1 MQDAECKMQNEAACH
16 KTNKRLIYVNA
27 LKRAIRMESW
37 KLETQIQLALD
48 YIDIIIDEQPT
59 VDAVIL
65 PCKIGDT
72 IYVINKCSCY
82 HLQEKGRRRCTGKV
96 LIDDGSRG
104 RKTRCGYISESK
116 FELKH
121 IAVFGKEVFLTRKEA
136 EAALADMRCGGNE
149 DV

>member
-1 MQDAECKMQNEAACH
+1 MTK
-16 KTNKRLIYVNA
+16 KRLIDANE
-27 LKRAIRMESW
+27 LKRRVIAFATGCHSEVLSVES
-37 KLETQIQLALD
+37 
-48 YIDIIIDEQPT
+48 IIMMLNQSDT

-82 HLQEKGRRRCTGKV
+82 HLPEKGRRRCTGKV

-121 IAVFGKEVFLTRKEA
+121 ISVFGKEVFLTREEA
-136 EAALADMRCGGNE
+136 EAALGERKTHERKAD
-149 DV
+149 

>member
-1 MQDAECKMQNEAACH
+1 MQNEAACH

-59 VDAVIL
+59 VDAVEVVHGRWEEWWPGISL
-65 PCKIGDT
+65 IMTGEEMLYRCSACDAK
-72 IYVINKCSCY
+72 YAVIEGYNYCPN
-82 HLQEKGRRRCTGKV
+82 
-96 LIDDGSRG
+96 
-104 RKTRCGYISESK
+104 CG
-116 FELKH
+116 
-121 IAVFGKEVFLTRKEA
+121 
-136 EAALADMRCGGNE
+136 ADMRDGGNK